1 MAERIGDLAYKLSVE
16 NAGFTSGMT
25 QAGGQID
32 RLAQQSQAAGSKIQG
47 AFAGVGA
54 NAQNVFQSLTTGGP
68 VAALESIKGGI
79 AGLGSSLAAAA
90 GPAGLFTAGL
100 VAGLTAAFAQ
110 ARSVSKEI
118 VDIGRFANS
127 IGATFRDTQILG
139 RVFERA
145 GLDRNEAR
153 VQIQRLF
160 NRLDAVRDDPNAG
173 IGEALQKIGLNPLA
187 VANAVNSGQSLLAIR
202 EIFLALQ
209 NTDDL
214 LTKNRVSAE
223 LFGRSFTD
231 LSRIINNAGLAFR
244 QAEEDIDR
252 FGTRAETV
260 ANAQAAERI
269 WRDIE
274 RTRGSF
280 YGIIETRFN
289 EYLVNLNLQ
298 TAQLTQSTIRWADSN
313 RLAASAVRG
322 VIDAVAPLSGRTIED
337 MLGNDAN
344 AMTRLAATMRVIAP
358 LGAAVG
364 DVINSIIGN
373 GGNSVAAAGQQVAQ
387 VAERQAEAGQN
398 QLRLQ
403 GELLIGLREEAR
415 IRQQITDQ
423 FNRLRPE
430 SLALT
435 GMDFNSL
442 DNFKLLAGLQTRQNA
457 GVDNPADRQV
467 IILQAINDVLEL
479 MRQDAREANANAP
492 RLAPAPRV
500 GGDN

>member
-1 MAERIGDLAYKLSVE
+1 
-16 NAGFTSGMT
+16 
-25 QAGGQID
+25 
-32 RLAQQSQAAGSKIQG
+32 
-47 AFAGVGA
+47 
-54 NAQNVFQSLTTGGP
+54 
-68 VAALESIKGGI
+68 
-79 AGLGSSLAAAA
+79 
-90 GPAGLFTAGL
+90 
-100 VAGLTAAFAQ
+100 
-110 ARSVSKEI
+110 
-118 VDIGRFANS
+118 
-127 IGATFRDTQILG
+127 
-139 RVFERA
+139 
-145 GLDRNEAR
+145 
-153 VQIQRLF
+153 
-160 NRLDAVRDDPNAG
+160 
-173 IGEALQKIGLNPLA
+173 
-187 VANAVNSGQSLLAIR
+187 
-202 EIFLALQ
+202 
-209 NTDDL
+209 
-214 LTKNRVSAE
+214 
-223 LFGRSFTD
+223 

-313 RLAASAVRG
+313 RVAAGAVRG
-322 VIDAVAPLSGRTIED
+322 VIDAVAPLGRVTDD
-337 MLGNDAN
+337 MLGNNAN

-387 VAERQAEAGQN
+387 VAERQADAGQN

-415 IRQQITDQ
+415 IRQQINDQ
-423 FNRLRPE
+423 FNKLQAGA
-430 SLALT
+430 LALT
-435 GMDFNSL
+435 GTNADSL
-442 DNFKLLAGLQTRQNA
+442 EGLKLIADLQTRRNA

-467 IILQAINDVLEL
+467 ILLQAINDVLEL
-479 MRQDAREANANAP
+479 MRQDARDANANAP

-500 GGDN
+500 GGDL